1 MNAYFF
7 DDTVFINNIYL
18 KIINFELKYK
28 KEVEQKM
35 ITLKDFIIKTL
46 KENHILITEKNIAK
60 LRYKYTRKLK
70 ENNLWTTAKT
80 IKIDRNETKL
90 FKEDDLNNISQDIKP
105 YLTRISI
112 KEAGFDPKEIEKLKK
127 KRAGELEDARLKMIN
142 SFVLDDKSTSKENPI
157 EPKLTESQ
165 KQKALDR
172 LMLTAIFNL
181 FFTMSPRQKELF
193 LHDYKNTFLDPDFTA
208 NDEWIISQER
218 LKHPEKYYYNKK
230 K

>member
-1 MNAYFF
+1 
-7 DDTVFINNIYL
+7 
-18 KIINFELKYK
+18 
-28 KEVEQKM
+28 M

-46 KENHILITEKNIAK
+46 KENNIPTTEKNIAK

-105 YLTRISI
+105 YLTRLSI
-112 KEAGFDPKEIEKLKK
+112 KEAGFDPKEVKKLKK

-142 SFVLDDKSTSKENPI
+142 SFLLDDKSTSKENPI

-172 LMLTAIFNL
+172 LMLTAIFNH
-181 FFTMSPRQKELF
+181 FFTMTAKQKELF
-193 LHDYKNTFLDPDFTA
+193 LQDYQINFIDSDFTIS
-208 NDEWIISQER
+208 NEWIMSQER
-218 LKHPEKYYYNKK
+218 LKEPEKYYYSKK

>member
-1 MNAYFF
+1 
-7 DDTVFINNIYL
+7 
-18 KIINFELKYK
+18 
-28 KEVEQKM
+28 M

-46 KENHILITEKNIAK
+46 KENHIPITEKNIAK

-105 YLTRISI
+105 YLTRLSI
-112 KEAGFDPKEIEKLKK
+112 KEAGFDPKEVEKLKK

-142 SFVLDDKSTSKENPI
+142 KIMSSDKKSFSKKDPI
-157 EPKLTESQ
+157 EPKLTENQ

-172 LMLTAIFNL
+172 LMLTAIFNH
-181 FFTMSPRQKELF
+181 FFTMTAKQKELF
-193 LHDYKNTFLDPDFTA
+193 LQDYQKSFLDPDFTA
-208 NDEWIISQER
+208 NEGWIISQER
-218 LKHPEKYYYNKK
+218 LKEPEKYYYSKK